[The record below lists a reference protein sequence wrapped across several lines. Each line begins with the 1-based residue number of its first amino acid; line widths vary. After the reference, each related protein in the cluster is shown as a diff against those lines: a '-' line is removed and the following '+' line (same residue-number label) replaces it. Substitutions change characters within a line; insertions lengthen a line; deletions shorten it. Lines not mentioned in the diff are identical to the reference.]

1 MLALFQPSVAMGPGA
16 KRSMKCVH
24 ALQNRVGK
32 VWSRVGQL
40 EQCPCRGAIPLSG
53 WIKLKT
59 PVPLTKLSQKRVVC
73 RKKASQTP
81 TIFASQKDHCLK
93 YNRVVNG
100 VCNKQKI
107 RNHRMCTFNGL

>member
-1 MLALFQPSVAMGPGA
+1 
-16 KRSMKCVH
+16 MKCVH

-40 EQCPCRGAIPLSG
+40 EQCPYCGAISLSG

-59 PVPLTKLSQKRVVC
+59 PVPLTKLTQKRVVC
-73 RKKASQTP
+73 QKKASQLQP
-81 TIFASQKDHCLK
+81 YLQAKKDHCLK
-93 YNRVVNG
+93 YDRVVNG
-100 VCNKQKI
+100 VCKKQKI